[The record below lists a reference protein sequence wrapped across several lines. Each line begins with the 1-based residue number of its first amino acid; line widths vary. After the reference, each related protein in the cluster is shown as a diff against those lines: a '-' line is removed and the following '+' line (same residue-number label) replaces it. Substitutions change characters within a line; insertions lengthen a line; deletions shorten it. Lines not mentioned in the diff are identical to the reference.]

1 MDSNYNSDPLNLS
14 SDEKFDKTLDSVLEE
29 NENNI
34 FKGRSGSSSNWF
46 KKLLKQQIT
55 KNIKKQFWVL

>member
-1 MDSNYNSDPLNLS
+1 MNLS
-14 SDEKFDKTLDSVLEE
+14 SDKKFDKTLDSVLEE